1 MLTRRFIPILFSC
14 HLTVFSLTLPSLKNI
29 TTERTVP
36 SDDNNGVQNSEVHC
50 TQDRPTQSILPMST
64 DCIVAVRMFP
74 HNDYVGTF
82 HMGGGASVWPL
93 PQHEN
98 YDTCTVSVSLDADR
112 DEEVGTW
119 DDVLNAAIKVVL
131 GCRSVL
137 KPTGEQR
144 TGGWIT
150 AGSENG
156 IVIEVLRSR
165 VRVTNETAGGTS
177 LVDVE

>member
-1 MLTRRFIPILFSC
+1 
-14 HLTVFSLTLPSLKNI
+14 
-29 TTERTVP
+29 
-36 SDDNNGVQNSEVHC
+36 
-50 TQDRPTQSILPMST
+50 
-64 DCIVAVRMFP
+64 MFP

-82 HMGGGASVWPL
+82 HIGGGASIWRL
-93 PQHEN
+93 PQFEH
-98 YDTCTVSVSLDADR
+98 YDTCTVSVSLNADR
-112 DEEVGTW
+112 DVEMGTW

-150 AGSENG
+150 AGAENG
-156 IVIEVLRSR
+156 IVIEVLKSR
-165 VRVTNETAGGTS
+165 VRGTNGTVGGTS